1 MYFEEIMLIVLIL
14 LLIVFFV
21 IVWIREDKKDYE
33 RFNYFY
39 PIGSLVFRH
48 QKKKPFSLG
57 KWDYRGTD
65 QRGIHV
71 YVRVK

>member
-1 MYFEEIMLIVLIL
+1 MLEEIMLIFLIL
-14 LLIVFFV
+14 LV
-21 IVWIREDKKDYE
+21 IVVWIVVWVREGKEDYE
-33 RFNYFY
+33 RFNYLN
-39 PIGSLVFRH
+39 PVGSLVFRH